1 MEERIWRW
9 LMGSGMWG
17 LPQPTR
23 QVGAPVQVGKH
34 EVCNEARRQEATFL
48 PDPLSCCPAPSRS
61 LSSPLEIPLDLTT
74 SLPCSCMD
82 RQASGCLPPLPT
94 PHSHSRHARPVEEAP
109 KPVDKATALS
119 ELSWWFLSSP
129 TETLFHLQHLSYH
142 PWHLS
147 NCKGKGQERIKGWQK
162 N

>member
-34 EVCNEARRQEATFL
+34 GMCNAARRQEATFL

-61 LSSPLEIPLDLTT
+61 LSSPLEIPPAAHALAWTDGLLDV
-74 SLPCSCMD
+74 SLPS
-82 RQASGCLPPLPT
+82 PH

-129 TETLFHLQHLSYH
+129 TETLFHLQNLSYH
-142 PWHLS
+142 QWHLS